1 MSKVSGAYPSLS
13 RGVNQQPFEARL
25 DGQHGEQVNMWSDP
39 VHGLSRRRGTTLQA
53 CHTDN
58 VYGPSYHQLTDFQKQ
73 ELRDFYASYR
83 TVPYVTDG
91 LELQVHYPTKPQPA
105 WMQSILAGGYGGIR
119 VTRKIQGSGPL
130 QPGADAEPVGFGV
143 YEEVEYN
150 ATHAAMFKGIA
161 AACQVGRF
169 MLFMPNETD
178 FTVPAETDYWASAAN
193 SHWAVEIKQGV
204 PNRRYSVSYVVD
216 GATHT
221 WTYTT
226 PSSAYTGTL
235 TTSDIPYNDPEYQKK
250 VNDRVN
256 AYNSAVTQWITTAA
270 QQTRPA
276 YIVDQLMT
284 AGLPA
289 PLVAAGSPVWGG
301 SAHTTQNV
309 IVVANTN
316 GRTSNPSA
324 DDGGDGSLVQVT
336 GSTVSSLDKLTGA
349 HYYGKV
355 VRVKPQRG
363 SQSFYMK
370 AVSADG
376 TSPYSVW
383 GKVRWEEC
391 AATTQVAIVN
401 PMLVM
406 AVKNPQTNPLTRV
419 GVACATPAGMAYL
432 ASNKILNDP
441 TVLSLPAFNGRAV
454 GDIDSS
460 PTPRFFGKQV
470 SWMGMFQDRLCVAAG
485 NTIDMS
491 EVGNYFNFFR
501 TQTLTVPD
509 NDPVSIFALGS
520 ETDTIRH
527 SVIFDRSLLLFGDN
541 QQYSI
546 DGRNPVT
553 PSTSTIIQSSAI
565 EDAADCPPV
574 AGGSLVF
581 FGKRREGS
589 AEIFQMEVG
598 DVADTSNFTGLGLQL
613 SDYLPGRPAQLLYV
627 ASPSTLFVRVSEAPH
642 SVFVFRFI
650 DQNRQRVL
658 DSWSR
663 FDYHPAFGLIYGM
676 FYHEDALYFRVA
688 REAWV
693 DGDGRTWT
701 GGRGDFGFDV
711 LERQSLL
718 PQVPGLPYL
727 DSMRKADSLYA
738 GVAYGS
744 DWWAENYPFLAT
756 VFTRDKIANYT
767 PNAPAPAKFQYW
779 LHGVQPNIKTLAE
792 WNAAF
797 ADIPTRNMDYCVVGI
812 PFDSYVELTSPVRR
826 DGNGQPIMQGRLTV
840 NKLDVYYKDAG
851 GFEATVTSRYG
862 ITQQY
867 NNFDWSVTDTAYGK
881 VTALRFN
888 GRVLGQE
895 ANMVGVIPITT
906 GSTPVFVGRESKD
919 YVCTI
924 RSRGWMPLSITRI
937 TWTGQWFMNHRF
949 V

>member
-1 MSKVSGAYPSLS
+1 MSKVSGTYPSLS

-39 VHGLSRRRGTTLQA
+39 VRGLSRRRGTTLQY
-53 CHTDN
+53 CYTDN
-58 VYGPSYHQLTDFQKQ
+58 VFGPSYHQLSDYQKR

-83 TVPYVTDG
+83 TVPYVTNG
-91 LELQVHYPTKPQPA
+91 LELQVHYPTKPQPT
-105 WMQSILAGGYGGIR
+105 WMQSLFAGGSGGIR

-130 QPGADAEPVGFGV
+130 QPGADVEAVGFGV
-143 YEEVEYN
+143 HDAAEYN
-150 ATHAAMFKGIA
+150 ATRAAMFKGIA

-169 MLFMPNETD
+169 MLFMPNETE
-178 FTVPAETDYWASAAN
+178 FTVPAETNYWAAKDN
-193 SHWAVEIKQGV
+193 SHWAVEIKHGV
-204 PNRRYSVSYVVD
+204 PNRKYSVSYRAD
-216 GATHT
+216 GDEYS
-221 WTYTT
+221 WSYTT
-226 PSSAYTGTL
+226 PSSAYNGVL
-235 TTSDIPYNDPEYQKK
+235 NTSDIPPSDPEYQKK

-270 QQTRPA
+270 QQTRPS
-276 YIVDQLMT
+276 YIVNQLR
-284 AGLPA
+284 ANGLDA
-289 PLVAAGSPVWGG
+289 PLVAVG
-301 SAHTTQNV
+301 SAVFGGTSHIIENT
-309 IVVANTN
+309 IVVVNTN
-316 GRTSNPSA
+316 GRTVNPSA
-324 DDGGDGSLVQVT
+324 DDGGDGSNVQVT
-336 GSTVSSLDKLTGA
+336 GSTVSSLDKLTST

-355 VRVKPQRG
+355 VRIKPQRG
-363 SQSFYMK
+363 DQSFYMK
-370 AVSADG
+370 AVTADG
-376 TSPYSVW
+376 TRSGAIW

-391 AATTQVAIVN
+391 PATKQEAIVN

-406 AVKNPQTNPLTRV
+406 AVKNPQTGSLTRV
-419 GVACATPAGMAYL
+419 GIARATPSGIDYL

-441 TVLSLPAFNGRAV
+441 TVLTLPQFNGRVV

-460 PTPRFFGKQV
+460 PAPRFFGKQV

-501 TQTLTVPD
+501 TQTLTVPN

-527 SVIFDRSLLLFGDN
+527 SVIFDRNLLLFGDN

-546 DGRNPVT
+546 DGRNPVA

-565 EDAADCPPV
+565 EDATDCPPV
-574 AGGSLVF
+574 TGGSLVF

-598 DVADTSNFTGLGLQL
+598 NVADTSNFTGLGLQL

-650 DQNRQRVL
+650 DQNRQRIL

-676 FYHEDALYFRVA
+676 FYHEDSLYFRIA

-693 DGDGRTWT
+693 DGGGRVWR
-701 GGRGDFGFDV
+701 GGRGDYGFDV

-727 DSMRKADSLYA
+727 DSMRKADSLYVGA
-738 GVAYGS
+738 AYGT

-756 VFTRDKIANYT
+756 VFTRDKIANYSPSDPT
-767 PNAPAPAKFQYW
+767 PPKFQYW
-779 LHGVQPNIKTLAE
+779 LHGVQPNVKTLAE
-792 WNAAF
+792 WDAAF
-797 ADIPTRNMDYCVVGI
+797 VDIPTRDINYCVVGI
-812 PFDSYVELTSPVRR
+812 PFDSYVELTSPMRR
-826 DGNGQPIMQGRLTV
+826 DGNGKPIMQGRLTV
-840 NKLDVYYKDAG
+840 NRLDVYYKDAG

-862 ITQQY
+862 ITKQY
-867 NNFDWSVTDTAYGK
+867 NSFDWSVKDTAYGK

-888 GRVLGQE
+888 GRVLGQ
-895 ANMVGVIPITT
+895 ASNMVGVIPITT

-919 YVCTI
+919 YVCKI
-924 RSRGWMPLSITRI
+924 SSRSWMPLSITRVS
-937 TWTGQWFMNHRF
+937 WTGQWFLNHRF

>member
-39 VHGLSRRRGTTLQA
+39 VHGLSRRRGTTLQYCYA
-53 CHTDN
+53 DN
-58 VYGPSYHQLTDFQKQ
+58 VFGPSYHELPEHQKQ

-91 LELQVHYPTKPQPA
+91 LEFQVHYPTKPQPV
-105 WMQSILAGGYGGIR
+105 WMQDFFAGPGGGIR
-119 VTRKIQGSGPL
+119 VTRKIQGAASL
-130 QPGADAEPVGFGV
+130 QPGADV
-143 YEEVEYN
+143 
-150 ATHAAMFKGIA
+150 ATVRYGTSGDTEFNVTRTEMFKGIA
-161 AACQVGRF
+161 AACQVGRY
-169 MLFMPNETD
+169 MLFMPNNTP
-178 FTVPAETDYWASAAN
+178 FTVPPETNYWSSANN
-193 SHWAVEIKQGV
+193 SHWAIEIKQGI
-204 PNRRYSVSYVVD
+204 PNRKYTISYFVD
-216 GATHT
+216 GLEYTFS
-221 WTYTT
+221 YTT

-270 QQTRPA
+270 LQTRPS
-276 YIVDQLMT
+276 YIIDQLI
-284 AGLPA
+284 ASGLA
-289 PLVAAGSPVWGG
+289 TPLVATGSTVYGG
-301 SAHTTQNV
+301 SGYNISNV
-309 IVVANTN
+309 IIVKNNN
-316 GRTSNPSA
+316 GRTVSPGA
-324 DDGGDGSLVQVT
+324 DDGGDGSNVRVT
-336 GSTVSSLDKLTGA
+336 GSTVSSLDKLTSS

-355 VRVKPQRG
+355 VRVKPERG
-363 SQSFYMK
+363 DQSFYMR
-370 AVSADG
+370 AVHVDG
-376 TSPYSVW
+376 LQAGVW
-383 GKVRWEEC
+383 GKARWEEC
-391 AATTQVAIVN
+391 GSTTQAPIVN

-406 AVKNPQTNPLTRV
+406 AVNNAAGSAVV
-419 GVACATPAGMAYL
+419 GVACATPSGLAYL
-432 ASNKILNDP
+432 ASNRLLNDAS
-441 TVLSLPAFNGRAV
+441 VLTLPAFNGRAV
-454 GDIDSS
+454 GDEDSS
-460 PTPRFFGKQV
+460 PAPRFFGKQV
-470 SWMGMFQDRLCVAAG
+470 SWMAMFQDRLCIASG
-485 NTIDMS
+485 NVIDMS

-509 NDPVSIFALGS
+509 SDPVSIYALGS
-520 ETDTIRH
+520 EADTIRH

-546 DGRNPVT
+546 DGRSPVT

-565 EDAADCPPV
+565 EDATDCPPV
-574 AGGSLVF
+574 VAGSRVF

-642 SVFVFRFI
+642 SIFVFRFI
-650 DQNRQRVL
+650 DQNRQRIL

-663 FDYHPAFGLIYGM
+663 FDYNPAFGIIYGM
-676 FYHEDALYFRVA
+676 FYHDDALYYRVA

-693 DGDGRTWT
+693 DDSGTVWT
-701 GGRGDFGFDV
+701 GGRGDFGFDA

-727 DSMRKADSLYA
+727 DSMRRADSIYA
-738 GVAYGS
+738 GTAYGA
-744 DWWAENYPFLAT
+744 DFVAKNYPFLAT

-767 PNAPAPAKFQYW
+767 LTDPTPPKFQYW

-792 WNAAF
+792 WDAAF
-797 ADIPTRNMDYCVVGI
+797 ADIPTRDMNYCVVGI

-826 DGNGQPIMQGRLTV
+826 DQNGQPIMQGRLTV
-840 NKLDVYYKDAG
+840 NRLDVYYKDAG

-862 ITQQY
+862 ITKQF
-867 NNFDWSVTDTAYGK
+867 NNFDWAVTDTAYGK

-906 GSTPVFVGRESKD
+906 GNTPVFVGRESKD
-919 YVCTI
+919 YVCKVSS
-924 RSRGWMPLSITRI
+924 RSWMPLSITRI
-937 TWTGQWFMNHRF
+937 TWTGQWFLNHRF

>member
-1 MSKVSGAYPSLS
+1 MSKVSGTYPSLS

-39 VHGLSRRRGTTLQA
+39 VHGLSRRRGTIMQYCA
-53 CHTDN
+53 SDN
-58 VYGPSYHQLTDFQKQ
+58 PHGPSYHQLSDAQKK

-91 LELQVHYPTKPQPA
+91 LELQVHYPAKPTPT
-105 WMQSILAGGYGGIR
+105 WMRDPQAGGSGGIK
-119 VTRKIQGSGPL
+119 VTRKIQGATEL
-130 QPGADAEPVGFGV
+130 QPGADGEPVGSGV
-143 YEEVEYN
+143 YTDAEYA
-150 ATHAAMFKGIA
+150 ATHAAIHKGIA
-161 AACQVGRF
+161 AACQVGRY
-169 MLFMPNETD
+169 MLFMPNSTE
-178 FTVPAETDYWASAAN
+178 FTVPTEIDTWASAQNN
-193 SHWAVEIKQGV
+193 SVAFEIRVGV
-204 PNRRYSVSYVVD
+204 PNRTYKIAGLLNGVAHSWS
-216 GATHT
+216 
-221 WTYTT
+221 YTT
-226 PSSAYTGTL
+226 PSSAYNGTL
-235 TTSDIPYNDPEYQKK
+235 TTTDIPANDPEYQKK

-276 YIVDQLMT
+276 YIASQLVPNMVSI
-284 AGLPA
+284 
-289 PLVAAGSPVWGG
+289 VAQVGGVTHQEGNGILLYFGNG
-301 SAHTTQNV
+301 SAASFSIT
-309 IVVANTN
+309 
-316 GRTSNPSA
+316 
-324 DDGGDGSLVQVT
+324 DGADGSGVAMAEKTVTSTSELPGLHWPDKIVQIKPER
-336 GSTVSSLDKLTGA
+336 GDASF
-349 HYYGKV
+349 Y
-355 VRVKPQRG
+355 VRAVARG
-363 SQSFYMK
+363 SAYR
-370 AVSADG
+370 
-376 TSPYSVW
+376 
-383 GKVRWEEC
+383 VRWEEC
-391 AATTQVAIVN
+391 PSTSQATIQN

-406 AVKNPQTNPLTRV
+406 AVKNPLAGGVARV
-419 GVACATPAGMAYL
+419 GVARATPSGLAYL

-441 TVLSLPAFNGRAV
+441 TVLTLPNFNGRQV
-454 GDIDSS
+454 GDPDSS
-460 PTPRFFGKQV
+460 PPPRFFGKQV
-470 SWMGMFQDRLCVAAG
+470 SWMGMFQDRLCIAAG

-509 NDPVSIFALGS
+509 SDPVSIYALGS

-565 EDAADCPPV
+565 EDATDCPPV
-574 AGGSLVF
+574 TGGSLVF

-642 SVFVFRFI
+642 SIFVFRFI

-663 FDYHPAFGLIYGM
+663 FDYHPAFGLIFGM
-676 FYHEDALYFRVA
+676 FYHDDALYLRVA

-693 DGDGRTWT
+693 DDNGTLWL
-701 GGRGDFGFDV
+701 GGNAGYGFDV
-711 LERQSLL
+711 LERQSLM
-718 PQVPGLPYL
+718 PSVPGLPYL
-727 DSMRKADSLYA
+727 DSMRKADRVYS
-738 GVAYGS
+738 GGS
-744 DWWAENYPFLAT
+744 VGADWWMATYPFLAT
-756 VFTRDKIANYT
+756 VFTRDKIANYLPT
-767 PNAPAPAKFQYW
+767 DPAPPKFQYW
-779 LHGVQPNIKTLAE
+779 LHGVQPNIKSLAE
-792 WNAAF
+792 WDAAF
-797 ADIPTRNMDYCVVGI
+797 ADIPTRDMNYCVVGI

-826 DGNGQPIMQGRLTV
+826 DQGGQPIMQGRLTV

-867 NNFDWSVTDTAYGK
+867 NSFDWSVTDTAYGK

-888 GRVLGQE
+888 GRVLGQA

-906 GSTPVFVGRESKD
+906 GSTSVFIGRESKD
-919 YVCTI
+919 YVCKI
-924 RSRGWMPLSITRI
+924 SSRSWMPLSITRV
-937 TWTGQWFMNHRF
+937 TWAGQWFYNARF
-949 V
+949 I

>member
-1 MSKVSGAYPSLS
+1 MSKVSGTYQSLS

-39 VHGLSRRRGTTLQA
+39 VHGLSRRRGTTMQHCYA
-53 CHTDN
+53 DN
-58 VYGPSYHQLTDFQKQ
+58 VFGPSYHQLSDADKQ

-91 LELQVHYPTKPQPA
+91 LELQVHYPTKPQPV
-105 WMQSILAGGYGGIR
+105 WMQSIFSGASGGIR

-130 QPGADAEPVGFGV
+130 QPGADIEPVGFGV
-143 YEEVEYN
+143 YGDLEY
-150 ATHAAMFKGIA
+150 HAAGSEMFKGIA
-161 AACQVGRF
+161 AACQVGRY
-169 MLFMPNETD
+169 MLFVPNNTD
-178 FTVPAETDYWASAAN
+178 FTAPAETDTWASDYNN
-193 SHWAVEIKQGV
+193 SVAFEVRAGV
-204 PNRRYSVSYVVD
+204 PDRTYKVTGVID
-216 GATHT
+216 GVPYN

-226 PSSAYTGTL
+226 PSSAYNGVL
-235 TTSDIPYNDPEYQKK
+235 DTSDIPSSDPDYQKL

-276 YIVDQLMT
+276 YIAERLL
-284 AGLPA
+284 LPMISQID
-289 PLVAAGSPVWGG
+289 GSGNSVY
-301 SAHTTQNV
+301 NED
-309 IVVANTN
+309 N
-316 GRTSNPSA
+316 GFILRIHNDRAVNFTFTDSA
-324 DDGGDGSLVQVT
+324 DGSSVT
-336 GSTVSSLDKLTGA
+336 MAEKTVTSISALPKFHWAD
-349 HYYGKV
+349 KV
-355 VRVKPQRG
+355 VRIKPERG
-363 SQSFYMK
+363 DASFYVR
-370 AVSADG
+370 AVSQPG
-376 TSPYSVW
+376 SYR
-383 GKVRWEEC
+383 VRWEEC
-391 AATTQVAIVN
+391 PSTSQGPIQN

-406 AVKNPQTNPLTRV
+406 AVTNPQPSAGLPRV
-419 GVACATPAGMAYL
+419 GLAPASPDGLAYL
-432 ASNKILNDP
+432 ASNKVLNDP
-441 TVLSLPAFNGRAV
+441 TVLTLPAFNGRQV
-454 GDIDSS
+454 GDPDSS
-460 PTPRFFGKQV
+460 PPPRFFGKQV
-470 SWMGMFQDRLCVAAG
+470 TWMGMFQDRLCVAAG
-485 NTIDMS
+485 NTVDMS

-509 NDPVSIFALGS
+509 SDPVSIYALGS
-520 ETDTIRH
+520 EADTIRH

-553 PSTSTIIQSSAI
+553 PSTSTVIQAAAI
-565 EDAADCPPV
+565 EDATDCPPV
-574 AGGSLVF
+574 VGGSLVF
-581 FGKRREGS
+581 FGKRRESS

-627 ASPSTLFVRVSEAPH
+627 ASPSTLFVRVSGAPH

-650 DQNRQRVL
+650 DQSRQRIL

-693 DGDGRTWT
+693 DGDGRVWT
-701 GGRGDFGFDV
+701 GGQGVYGFDV

-718 PQVPGLPYL
+718 PQVHGLPYL
-727 DSMRKADSLYA
+727 DSMRKADSLYVGA
-738 GVAYGS
+738 AYGT

-756 VFTRDKIANYT
+756 VFTRDKIANYVPTDPT
-767 PNAPAPAKFQYW
+767 PPKFQYW

-797 ADIPTRNMDYCVVGI
+797 ADIPTRDMNYCVVGI
-812 PFDSYVELTSPVRR
+812 PFNSYVELTSPVRR
-826 DGNGQPIMQGRLTV
+826 DQGGQPIMQGRLTV

-851 GFEATVTSRYG
+851 GLEATVTSRYG
-862 ITQQY
+862 SAA
-867 NNFDWSVTDTAYGK
+867 NPDVGG

-888 GRVLGQE
+888 GRLLGQA

-919 YVCTI
+919 YVCKI
-924 RSRGWMPLSITRI
+924 SSRGWMPLSITRV

>member
-1 MSKVSGAYPSLS
+1 MSKVSGTYPSLS

-39 VHGLSRRRGTTLQA
+39 VHGLSRRRGTIMQHVA
-53 CHTDN
+53 IAN
-58 VYGPSYHQLTDFQKQ
+58 VSGPSYHQLPEHQKQ

-91 LELQVHYPTKPQPA
+91 LELQVHYPTKPQPRWTQA
-105 WMQSILAGGYGGIR
+105 ASQGPQGGIR
-119 VTRKIQGSGPL
+119 VTRKIQGASPIQVGAAAENVSL
-130 QPGADAEPVGFGV
+130 GVPGEPQRVLT
-143 YEEVEYN
+143 E
-150 ATHAAMFKGIA
+150 TSMFNGIA
-161 AACQVGRF
+161 AACQVGRY
-169 MLFMPNETD
+169 MLFMPNSTE
-178 FTVPAETDYWASAAN
+178 FTVPPEIDTWASAQNN
-193 SHWAVEIKQGV
+193 SAAFEIRTGV
-204 PNRRYSVSYVVD
+204 PNRTYKITGLLNGVAHS
-216 GATHT
+216 

-226 PSSAYTGTL
+226 PSSAYNGTL
-235 TTSDIPYNDPEYQKK
+235 TTTDIPANDPEYQKK
-250 VNDRVN
+250 VNDRIN

-276 YIVDQLMT
+276 HIASQ
-284 AGLPA
+284 
-289 PLVAAGSPVWGG
+289 LVANMVSIVAQHGGVPYQEENGILLYFGNG
-301 SAHTTQNV
+301 SAVSFAIT
-309 IVVANTN
+309 
-316 GRTSNPSA
+316 
-324 DDGGDGSLVQVT
+324 DGADGSGVAMAEKTVT
-336 GSTVSSLDKLTGA
+336 STSELPGL
-349 HYYGKV
+349 HWPGKI
-355 VRVKPQRG
+355 VRIKPERG
-363 SQSFYMK
+363 DASFYVR
-370 AVSADG
+370 AVAQG
-376 TSPYSVW
+376 GAYR
-383 GKVRWEEC
+383 VRWEEC
-391 AATTQVAIVN
+391 PSTSQADIHT
-401 PMLVM
+401 PMLIM
-406 AVKNPQTNPLTRV
+406 AVKNPQTSIGLSRV
-419 GVACATPAGMAYL
+419 GLARATASGLAYL
-432 ASNKILNDP
+432 ASGKVLNDP
-441 TVLSLPAFNGRAV
+441 SMLGLPGFNGRKV
-454 GDIDSS
+454 GDPDSS
-460 PTPRFFGKQV
+460 PQPRFFGKQV
-470 SWMGMFQDRLCVAAG
+470 TWMGMFQDRLCIAAG

-509 NDPVSIFALGS
+509 SDPVSVYALGS

-565 EDAADCPPV
+565 EDATDCPPV

-663 FDYHPAFGLIYGM
+663 FDYHPAFGLILGM
-676 FYHEDALYFRVA
+676 FYHEDALYFRIA

-693 DGDGRTWT
+693 GGDGTVWT
-701 GGRGDFGFDV
+701 GGRGDYGFDV
-711 LERQSLL
+711 VERQSLL

-727 DSMRKADSLYA
+727 DSMREADRLYSI
-738 GVAYGS
+738 GPDGI
-744 DWWAENYPFLAT
+744 DWWGKNYPFLAT
-756 VFTRDKIANYT
+756 VFTRDKIANYLPT
-767 PNAPAPAKFQYW
+767 DPPAPKFRYW
-779 LHGVQPNIKTLAE
+779 LHGVQPNVKSRAE
-792 WNAAF
+792 WDAAF
-797 ADIPTRNMDYCVVGI
+797 ADIPTRDMNYCVTGI
-812 PFDSYVELTSPVRR
+812 PFESYVELTSPVRR
-826 DGNGQPIMQGRLTV
+826 DQSGQPIMQGRLTV

-862 ITQQY
+862 ITKQY
-867 NNFDWSVTDTAYGK
+867 NSFDWSVNDTAYGK

-888 GRVLGQE
+888 GRVLGQA

-919 YVCTI
+919 YVCKI
-924 RSRGWMPLSITRI
+924 SSRGWMPLSITRV
-937 TWTGQWFMNHRF
+937 TWTGQWFLNHRF

>member
-1 MSKVSGAYPSLS
+1 MPKVSGTYPSLS

-39 VHGLSRRRGTTLQA
+39 VHGLSRRRGTLLQY
-53 CHTDN
+53 CYTDN
-58 VYGPSYHQLTDFQKQ
+58 VFGPSYHQLSDFEKQ

-91 LELQVHYPTKPQPA
+91 LELQVHYPTKPQPV
-105 WMQSILAGGYGGIR
+105 WMQNIFAGGSGGIR

-130 QPGADAEPVGFGV
+130 QPGADVEPVGFGV
-143 YEEVEYN
+143 YGDAEYN
-150 ATHAAMFKGIA
+150 ATQATMFKGIA
-161 AACQVGRF
+161 AACQVGRY
-169 MLFMPNETD
+169 MLFMPNETP
-178 FTVPAETDYWASAAN
+178 FTGPSEIESWGALSN
-193 SHWAVEIKQGV
+193 GAVAMEVRQGI
-204 PNRRYSVSYVVD
+204 PNRSYTIKATVD
-216 GATHT
+216 GVLFT
-221 WTYTT
+221 WSYTT
-226 PSSAYTGTL
+226 PSTAYSGTL
-235 TTSDIPYNDPEYQKK
+235 TTSDIDASDPEYQKK

-270 QQTRPA
+270 LQTRPI
-276 YIVDQLMT
+276 YIAEQL
-284 AGLPA
+284 ASQLN
-289 PLVAAGSPVWGG
+289 AALSGISIGV
-301 SAHTTQNV
+301 SATGVNGV
-309 IVVANTN
+309 IIAHITN
-316 GRTSNPSA
+316 GRAWDFSTT
-324 DDGGDGSLVQVT
+324 DGGDNSNFIT
-336 GSTVSSLDKLTGA
+336 TERTVSSLAGLTGSHA
-349 HYYGKV
+349 AGKV
-355 VRVKPQRG
+355 VQVKPERG
-363 SQSFYMK
+363 TGSFYVK
-370 AVSADG
+370 AVPAG
-376 TSPYSVW
+376 L
-383 GKVRWEEC
+383 GARVRWEEC
-391 AATTQVAIVN
+391 AATTQGQIAN

-406 AVKNPQTNPLTRV
+406 AVKNPKSGGLSRV
-419 GVACATPAGMAYL
+419 GLARATSSGLAYL
-432 ASNKILNDP
+432 ASSNILNDP
-441 TVLSLPAFNGRAV
+441 SVTALPQFNGRLV
-454 GDIDSS
+454 GDADSS
-460 PTPRFFGKQV
+460 PAPRFFGKQV
-470 SWMGMFQDRLCVAAG
+470 SWMGMFQDRLCVASG

-553 PSTSTIIQSSAI
+553 PSTSTIIQSSSI
-565 EDAADCPPV
+565 EDATDCPPV
-574 AGGSLVF
+574 TGGSMVF

-589 AEIFQMEVG
+589 TEIFQMEVG
-598 DVADTSNFTGLGLQL
+598 DVADTSNVTGLGLQL

-663 FDYHPAFGLIYGM
+663 FDYHPAFGLIFGM
-676 FYHEDALYFRVA
+676 FYHDDAVYFRVA
-688 REAWV
+688 REAWL
-693 DGDGRTWT
+693 DENGALWT

-727 DSMRKADSLYA
+727 DSMRRADSVYA
-738 GVAYGS
+738 GGAFGS
-744 DWWAENYPFLAT
+744 DWWQANYPFLAT
-756 VFTRDKIANYT
+756 VFTRDKIANYAPTDPT
-767 PNAPAPAKFQYW
+767 PPKFQYW

-792 WNAAF
+792 WHAAF
-797 ADIPTRNMDYCVVGI
+797 ADIPTRDMNYCVVGI

-826 DGNGQPIMQGRLTV
+826 DQGGQPIMQGRLTV
-840 NKLDVYYKDAG
+840 NRLDVYYKDAG

-867 NNFDWSVTDTAYGK
+867 NSFDWSVTDTAYGK

-888 GRVLGQE
+888 GRVLGQA

-919 YVCTI
+919 YVCKI
-924 RSRGWMPLSITRI
+924 SSRGWMPLSITRV
-937 TWTGQWFMNHRF
+937 TWTGQWFLNHRF

>member
-1 MSKVSGAYPSLS
+1 MSKVSGTYPSLS

-39 VHGLSRRRGTTLQA
+39 VHGLSRRRGTIMQYCA
-53 CHTDN
+53 SDN
-58 VYGPSYHQLTDFQKQ
+58 PHGPSYHQLSDAQKK

-91 LELQVHYPTKPQPA
+91 LELQVHYPAKPTPT
-105 WMQSILAGGYGGIR
+105 WMRDPQAGGSGGIK
-119 VTRKIQGSGPL
+119 VTRKIQGATEL
-130 QPGADAEPVGFGV
+130 QPGADGEPVGSGV
-143 YEEVEYN
+143 YTDAEYA
-150 ATHAAMFKGIA
+150 ATHAAIHKGIA
-161 AACQVGRF
+161 AACQVGRY
-169 MLFMPNETD
+169 MLFMPNSTE
-178 FTVPAETDYWASAAN
+178 FTVPTEIDTWASAQNN
-193 SHWAVEIKQGV
+193 SVAFEIRVGV
-204 PNRRYSVSYVVD
+204 PNRTYRIAGLLNGVAHS
-216 GATHT
+216 

-226 PSSAYTGTL
+226 PSSAYNGTL
-235 TTSDIPYNDPEYQKK
+235 TTTDIPANDPEYQKK

-276 YIVDQLMT
+276 YIASQLVPNMVSI
-284 AGLPA
+284 
-289 PLVAAGSPVWGG
+289 VAQVGGVTHQEGNGILLYFGNG
-301 SAHTTQNV
+301 SASSFSIT
-309 IVVANTN
+309 
-316 GRTSNPSA
+316 
-324 DDGGDGSLVQVT
+324 DGADGSGVAMAEKTVT
-336 GSTVSSLDKLTGA
+336 STSELPGLHWPDKI
-349 HYYGKV
+349 
-355 VRVKPQRG
+355 VRIKPERGDASFYVRAVARG
-363 SQSFYMK
+363 SAYR
-370 AVSADG
+370 
-376 TSPYSVW
+376 
-383 GKVRWEEC
+383 VRWEEC
-391 AATTQVAIVN
+391 PSTSQATIQN

-406 AVKNPQTNPLTRV
+406 AVKNPLAGGVARV
-419 GVACATPAGMAYL
+419 GVARATPSGLAYL

-441 TVLSLPAFNGRAV
+441 TVLTLPNFNGRQV
-454 GDIDSS
+454 GDPDSS
-460 PTPRFFGKQV
+460 PPPRFFGKQV
-470 SWMGMFQDRLCVAAG
+470 SWMGMFQDRLCIAAG

-509 NDPVSIFALGS
+509 SDPVSIYALGS

-565 EDAADCPPV
+565 EDATDCPPV
-574 AGGSLVF
+574 TGGSLVF

-642 SVFVFRFI
+642 SIFVFRFI

-663 FDYHPAFGLIYGM
+663 FDYHPAFGLIFGM
-676 FYHEDALYFRVA
+676 FYHDDALYLRVA

-693 DGDGRTWT
+693 DDNGTLWL
-701 GGRGDFGFDV
+701 GGNAGYGFDV
-711 LERQSLL
+711 LERQSLM
-718 PQVPGLPYL
+718 PSVPGLPYL
-727 DSMRKADSLYA
+727 DSMRKADRVYS
-738 GVAYGS
+738 GGS
-744 DWWAENYPFLAT
+744 VGADWWLTTYPFLAT
-756 VFTRDKIANYT
+756 VFTRDKIANYLPT
-767 PNAPAPAKFQYW
+767 DPAPPKFQYW
-779 LHGVQPNIKTLAE
+779 LHGVQPNIKSLAE
-792 WNAAF
+792 WDAAF
-797 ADIPTRNMDYCVVGI
+797 VDIPSRDMNYCVVGI

-826 DGNGQPIMQGRLTV
+826 DQGGQPIMQGRLTV

-867 NNFDWSVTDTAYGK
+867 NSFDWSVTDTAYGK

-888 GRVLGQE
+888 GRVLGQA

-906 GSTPVFVGRESKD
+906 GSTSVFIGRESKD
-919 YVCTI
+919 YVCKI
-924 RSRGWMPLSITRI
+924 SSRSWMPLSITRV
-937 TWTGQWFMNHRF
+937 TWAGQWFYNARF
-949 V
+949 I

>member
-39 VHGLSRRRGTTLQA
+39 VHGLSRRRGTTLQS
-53 CHTDN
+53 CYTDN
-58 VYGPSYHQLTDFQKQ
+58 VAGPSYHQLPEYQKK

-91 LELQVHYPTKPQPA
+91 VELQVHYPTKPQPT
-105 WMQSILAGGYGGIR
+105 WMQSPLSGGSGGIR

-130 QPGADAEPVGFGV
+130 QPGADVEPVGFGV
-143 YEEVEYN
+143 FGETEYN
-150 ATHAAMFKGIA
+150 ATVETMFKGIA
-161 AACQVGRF
+161 TACQVGRY
-169 MLFMPNETD
+169 MLFMPNSTEL
-178 FTVPAETDYWASAAN
+178 TVPAETDTWASMQNNPVAF
-193 SHWAVEIKQGV
+193 EIRVGV
-204 PNRRYSVSYVVD
+204 PNRAYKITAVVNDVNYV
-216 GATHT
+216 

-226 PSSAYTGTL
+226 PSSAYNGTL
-235 TTSDIPYNDPEYQKK
+235 TTTDIPANDPEYQKK

-276 YIVDQLMT
+276 YIAGQLVT
-284 AGLPA
+284 QIDA
-289 PLVAAGSPVWGG
+289 VIYAAGGRVYWEENGFIVHPRNGRAVDFTLSDGADGSGVAMAEKTVTRTSELPGRHWPDKIVRIKPERGDASFYVRAVAQGG
-301 SAHTTQNV
+301 SS
-309 IVVANTN
+309 
-316 GRTSNPSA
+316 R
-324 DDGGDGSLVQVT
+324 
-336 GSTVSSLDKLTGA
+336 
-349 HYYGKV
+349 
-355 VRVKPQRG
+355 
-363 SQSFYMK
+363 
-370 AVSADG
+370 
-376 TSPYSVW
+376 
-383 GKVRWEEC
+383 VRWEEC
-391 AATTQVAIVN
+391 PSTSQAAIQN
-401 PMLVM
+401 PMLIM
-406 AVKNPQTNPLTRV
+406 AAKNPASGGTTHV
-419 GVACATPAGMAYL
+419 GLARATVSGVAYL
-432 ASNKILNDP
+432 ASNKVLNDP
-441 TVLSLPAFNGRAV
+441 SVLGIPGFNGRQV
-454 GDIDSS
+454 GDPDSS
-460 PTPRFFGKQV
+460 PSPRFFGKQV
-470 SWMGMFQDRLCVAAG
+470 TWMGMFQDRLCIAAG

-509 NDPVSIFALGS
+509 SDPVSVYALGS

-565 EDAADCPPV
+565 EDATDCPPM

-613 SDYLPGRPAQLLYV
+613 ADYLPGRPAQLLYV

-642 SVFVFRFI
+642 SIFVFRFI

-663 FDYHPAFGLIYGM
+663 FDYHPAFGIIFGM
-676 FYHEDALYFRVA
+676 FYHEDALYYRVA
-688 REAWV
+688 REAWK
-693 DGDGRTWT
+693 DENGTLWT
-701 GGRGDFGFDV
+701 GGREDRGFDV

-738 GVAYGS
+738 GTAYNS
-744 DWWAENYPFLAT
+744 DWWNKNYPFLAT
-756 VFTRDKIANYT
+756 VFTRDKIAYYLPT
-767 PNAPAPAKFQYW
+767 DPPPPKFQYW
-779 LHGVQPNIKTLAE
+779 LHGVQPNIKSLAE
-792 WNAAF
+792 WDAAF
-797 ADIPTRNMDYCVVGI
+797 ADIPTRDMNYCVTGI
-812 PFDSYVELTSPVRR
+812 PFESYVELTSPVRR
-826 DGNGQPIMQGRLTV
+826 DQGGQPIMQGRLTV

-862 ITQQY
+862 ITQQF
-867 NNFDWSVTDTAYGK
+867 NSFDWAVTDTAYGK

-888 GRVLGQE
+888 GRVLGQA

-906 GSTPVFVGRESKD
+906 GSTTVFIGRESKD
-919 YVCTI
+919 YVCKI
-924 RSRGWMPLSITRI
+924 SSRSWMPLSITRV
-937 TWTGQWFMNHRF
+937 TWTGQWFLNHRF

>member
-25 DGQHGEQVNMWSDP
+25 DGQHGEQVNMWGDP
-39 VHGLSRRRGTTLQA
+39 VHGLSRRRGTTLQS
-53 CHTDN
+53 CYTDN
-58 VYGPSYHQLTDFQKQ
+58 VTGPSYHQLPEYQKQ

-91 LELQVHYPTKPQPA
+91 LELQVHYPTKPQPT
-105 WMQSILAGGYGGIR
+105 WMRSPLSGGSGGIR

-130 QPGADAEPVGFGV
+130 QPGADVVPVGFGV
-143 YEEVEYN
+143 FGETEYN
-150 ATHAAMFKGIA
+150 ATVEAMFKGIA
-161 AACQVGRF
+161 AACQVGRY
-169 MLFMPNETD
+169 MLFIPNNTD
-178 FTVPAETDYWASAAN
+178 FVVPAETDAWASVQNHPVAF
-193 SHWAVEIKQGV
+193 EIRAGV
-204 PNRRYSVSYVVD
+204 PNREYKITAVVNGVTYVWNYV
-216 GATHT
+216 
-221 WTYTT
+221 T
-226 PSSAYTGTL
+226 PSSSYSGTL
-235 TTSDIPYNDPEYQKK
+235 DTSDIPASDPGYQKK

-256 AYNSAVTQWITTAA
+256 AYNSAATAWITTAA

-276 YIVDQLMT
+276 YIAGQLADQIG
-284 AGLPA
+284 A
-289 PLVAAGSPVWGG
+289 VIYAAGGMIYREENG
-301 SAHTTQNV
+301 F
-309 IVVANTN
+309 IVHLSS
-316 GRTSNPSA
+316 GRAA
-324 DDGGDGSLVQVT
+324 DFTLTDGADGSGVT
-336 GSTVSSLDKLTGA
+336 MAEKTVTSTSELPGFHWA
-349 HYYGKV
+349 NKV
-355 VRVKPQRG
+355 VRIKPERG
-363 SQSFYMK
+363 AASFYVR
-370 AVSADG
+370 AVAQPGS
-376 TSPYSVW
+376 YR
-383 GKVRWEEC
+383 VRWEEC
-391 AATTQVAIVN
+391 PSTSQATIQN

-406 AVKNPQTNPLTRV
+406 AVKNPLAGGVARV
-419 GVACATPAGMAYL
+419 GVARATTSGLAYL
-432 ASNKILNDP
+432 ASSKILNDP
-441 TVLSLPAFNGRAV
+441 TVLTLPNFNGRQV
-454 GDIDSS
+454 GDPDSS
-460 PTPRFFGKQV
+460 PQPRFFGKQV

-509 NDPVSIFALGS
+509 SDPVSLYALGS

-565 EDAADCPPV
+565 EDATDCPPV
-574 AGGSLVF
+574 VGGSLVF

-589 AEIFQMEVG
+589 AEIFQMDVG

-663 FDYHPAFGLIYGM
+663 FDYHPAFGIIFGM
-676 FYHEDALYFRVA
+676 FYHEDALYYRVA
-688 REAWV
+688 REAWK
-693 DGDGRTWT
+693 DENGTLWT
-701 GGRGDFGFDV
+701 GGREDRGFDV

-738 GVAYGS
+738 GIDAGS
-744 DWWAENYPFLAT
+744 DWWQKNYPFLAT
-756 VFTRDKIANYT
+756 VFTRDKIANYLPTDPT
-767 PNAPAPAKFQYW
+767 PPKFKYW
-779 LHGVQPNIKTLAE
+779 LHGVQPNIKSLAE
-792 WNAAF
+792 WDAAF
-797 ADIPTRNMDYCVVGI
+797 ADIPTRDMNYCVTGI
-812 PFDSYVELTSPVRR
+812 PFESYVELTSPVRR
-826 DGNGQPIMQGRLTV
+826 DQNGQPIMQGRLTV
-840 NKLDVYYKDAG
+840 NRLDVYYKDAG
-851 GFEATVTSRYG
+851 GFEATVTSSYG
-862 ITQQY
+862 GTEQ
-867 NNFDWSVTDTAYGK
+867 
-881 VTALRFN
+881 ALRFN
-888 GRVLGQE
+888 GRVLGKA

-919 YVCTI
+919 YVCKI
-924 RSRGWMPLSITRI
+924 SSRGWMPLSITRV
-937 TWTGQWFMNHRF
+937 TWTGQWFLNHRF

>member
-1 MSKVSGAYPSLS
+1 MSKVSGTYPSLS
-13 RGVNQQPFEARL
+13 RGVSQQPFEARL

-39 VHGLSRRRGTTLQA
+39 VHGLSRRRGTALQY
-53 CHTDN
+53 CYTDN
-58 VYGPSYHQLTDFQKQ
+58 VFGPSYHQLSDFQKQ

-91 LELQVHYPTKPQPA
+91 LELQVHYPTKPNPA
-105 WMQSILAGGYGGIR
+105 LTSSAGGIR

-130 QPGADAEPVGFGV
+130 QPGADVEPVGFGTV
-143 YEEVEYN
+143 GDTEYF
-150 ATHAAMFKGIA
+150 ATRAVMDKGIA
-161 AACQVGRF
+161 AACQVGRY
-169 MLFMPNETD
+169 MLFMPNETN
-178 FTVPAETDYWASAAN
+178 FAVPAETNYWASASN
-193 SHWAVEIKQGV
+193 SSWAVEIKQGV
-204 PNRRYSVSYVVD
+204 PNRKYSVSYLVD
-216 GATHT
+216 GVESSFS
-221 WTYTT
+221 YTT
-226 PSSAYTGTL
+226 PSSAYAGTL
-235 TTSDIPYNDPEYQKK
+235 TTSDIAFSDPEYQKK

-270 QQTRPA
+270 LQTRPA
-276 YIVDQLMT
+276 YIVDQLI
-284 AGLPA
+284 ALGLPA
-289 PLVAAGSPVWGG
+289 PLMAAGSTVYGG
-301 SAHTTQNV
+301 TPYVTQNV
-309 IVVANTN
+309 ILVVNTN
-316 GRTSNPSA
+316 GRTTNPSA
-324 DDGGDGSLVQVT
+324 DDGGDGSQVQVT
-336 GSTVSSLDKLTGA
+336 GSTVDSLDKLTGA

-355 VRVKPQRG
+355 VRIKPQRG
-363 SQSFYMK
+363 DQSFYMK

-376 TSPYSVW
+376 TNPSAVW
-383 GKVRWEEC
+383 GKARWEEC
-391 AATTQVAIVN
+391 AATTQTAITN

-406 AVKNPQTNPLTRV
+406 AVKNPQTVGLPRV
-419 GVACATPAGMAYL
+419 GVARATPSGMAYL
-432 ASNKILNDP
+432 ASNKILNDSS
-441 TVLSLPAFNGRAV
+441 VLSLPQFNGRAV

-460 PTPRFFGKQV
+460 PAPRFFGKQV

-509 NDPVSIFALGS
+509 NDPVSIYALGS

-527 SVIFDRSLLLFGDN
+527 SVIFDRSLLLFGDS

-565 EDAADCPPV
+565 EDTTDCPPV
-574 AGGSLVF
+574 TGGSRVF

-650 DQNRQRVL
+650 DQNRQRIL

-676 FYHEDALYFRVA
+676 FYHEDALYFRIA

-693 DGDGRTWT
+693 DGDGHVWT
-701 GGRGDFGFDV
+701 GGRGDYGFDV

-727 DSMRKADSLYA
+727 DSMRKADFLYA

-756 VFTRDKIANYT
+756 VFTRDKIANYLPT
-767 PNAPAPAKFQYW
+767 DPAPPKFQYW

-792 WNAAF
+792 WDAAF
-797 ADIPTRNMDYCVVGI
+797 ADIPTRDTNYCVVGI

-826 DGNGQPIMQGRLTV
+826 DQSGQPIMQGRLTV

-851 GFEATVTSRYG
+851 GFVATVTSQYG
-862 ITQQY
+862 
-867 NNFDWSVTDTAYGK
+867 GE

-888 GRVLGQE
+888 GRVLGQA
-895 ANMVGVIPITT
+895 ANLVGVIPITT

-919 YVCTI
+919 YVCKI
-924 RSRGWMPLSITRI
+924 SSRSWMPLSITRVS
-937 TWTGQWFMNHRF
+937 WTGQWFLNHRF